1 VGTAYY
7 VPVSVSRRIEAPA
20 VEIFNILTDPTM
32 HPDIDGSGMLR
43 ESASLLRVAGV
54 GDVFVMKMHNEEFG
68 DYEMK
73 NLVVAYEENRR
84 IGWAPALLREHE
96 EAITDL
102 PVEKP
107 AAITWT
113 FQLTPDGPHATEVTE
128 IYDCSNASE
137 ELRRAVKNGE
147 RWVESMTKTLQRLD
161 EFCAGTAS

>member
-1 VGTAYY
+1 VGTEYY

-20 VEIFNILTDPTM
+20 VEIFNILTDPTK

-43 ESASLLRVAGV
+43 ESASLLRVSGV

-68 DYEMK
+68 DYEMN

-84 IGWAPALLREHE
+84 IGWAPTLLREQ
-96 EAITDL
+96 EASTDL
-102 PVEKP
+102 PVEKS

-137 ELRRAVKNGE
+137 ELRRAVKNGD
-147 RWVESMTKTLQRLD
+147 RWLESMTKTLQRLD
-161 EFCAGTAS
+161 EYCAGATS